1 MQKIWTRSY
10 VCNAGINF
18 LIYAVYFMMMLWTVS
33 YSVSRWDVSIS
44 MAGLASGLFM
54 AGALSTRG
62 PVNKILGQ
70 MSRRT
75 MLIVSTGL
83 FFLLSIPYLAPK
95 GIYLF
100 MFLRF
105 LHGVAFGAAT
115 TAVSTVAAAL
125 TPVKHMNRV
134 TKYYT
139 MGVAAASAAGP
150 FLALR
155 FIDEQQMANGSGA
168 AIGMALAALV
178 LSLFVHVP
186 RTTVLRRAK
195 TNENRGTGKRNS
207 SSAGRW
213 LLRCSLSSAGCAI
226 PWSSPSSASTPWKA
240 GFPRRAACTSST
252 ASLLLPSCAV
262 RWRGTSWSGAA
273 VIWPSIRRSF
283 SSPRP

>member
-62 PVNKILGQ
+62 PVNKILGR

-100 MFLRF
+100 MLLRF
-105 LHGVAFGAAT
+105 LHGV
-115 TAVSTVAAAL
+115 
-125 TPVKHMNRV
+125 R
-134 TKYYT
+134 
-139 MGVAAASAAGP
+139 SARRP
-150 FLALR
+150 
-155 FIDEQQMANGSGA
+155 
-168 AIGMALAALV
+168 
-178 LSLFVHVP
+178 P
-186 RTTVLRRAK
+186 R
-195 TNENRGTGKRNS
+195 
-207 SSAGRW
+207 
-213 LLRCSLSSAGCAI
+213 
-226 PWSSPSSASTPWKA
+226 
-240 GFPRRAACTSST
+240 
-252 ASLLLPSCAV
+252 
-262 RWRGTSWSGAA
+262 
-273 VIWPSIRRSF
+273 
-283 SSPRP
+283 